1 MIKIVRGNDFNIK
14 LLVDEVTGKNEQ
26 GEFVTVPFDLSGA
39 SFVNVVVKSRLH
51 SLNFPFEIDKNTVT
65 VHINGREIPCG
76 DYAVEITGYV
86 NRNFRSFKHFQFSI
100 VESDE
105 EANIYPSPSGSEV
118 TTVTL
123 ATHII
128 IGFGS
133 NEGGSVDLSNYY
145 TKDEVKKELE
155 KKVSAEIGKG
165 LSSNDYTDEDKAKLS
180 GLHNYDDASINE
192 RMTKLEED
200 FANITGAVISTE
212 EHKVSVFNYGGKK
225 YDVFELTAE
234 LKDLPVIAGESID
247 IIITDQPCGNNL
259 YLKAECLSVSI
270 GTGDKSDFPVSSYSV
285 KRVYV
290 DDNMNTV
297 ATIVCNENIAEVT
310 KAILTVRYVKGLLS
324 FDEIE
329 LSIPTNELGIIS
341 ADEVNVALPE
351 LKYNKKMCYQY
362 SMDDGFTGVY
372 YVHWKH
378 IRKNKLCF
386 TNGCGIDLIFAPA
399 SAWVTYNAYMI
410 DLHTNTDETTK
421 YCPWIF
427 ANKMVDFGGSLYNHG
442 GGKYGATFIND
453 PEAALTY
460 ENAKKSYDDNIN
472 AIQANAGIFPFV
484 TVTPGGGSEYMQP
497 YDEVEE
503 KNPSE
508 IYAYTSKTRINLETP
523 ESILGLML
531 SNNYRMMFNRRN
543 LDTFYD
549 SDDLQGIVS
558 KIAEAYNANDKC
570 LFSDFSH
577 GPAYTSPESNQ
588 QTARE
593 HMDWLHNNYGKAGN
607 DTIWFCPMDEFFEY
621 QLARMLSIIET
632 SVANGFLRIK
642 IKYPKFP
649 HFRYFDSSLIIRKN
663 NGTIGDITTVTPF
676 ENIVGL
682 SHKAQSDGGLMVC
695 FNWNKGERSLPD
707 LAEKY
712 TGIYESEQTEDAK
725 WDAMYFVNQLKEDL
739 QAPFLSR
746 INAEEVAP
754 VLNAVSINSGAA
766 STYDKEVNITLNV
779 TGTITHY
786 KASESDDLSG
796 IEWIESTAKN
806 FSFTLSDGFGNKAV
820 YVQVK
825 SSFGVSEIKSATISY
840 DERPAITHTVTTK
853 SNNATYGTVTPASQT
868 VADGGNATVNAQ
880 ANDGY
885 VIESWSGADSSTG
898 AGEITGKA
906 TVNNVTEDKAIT
918 CNFKKEEVT
927 PPSDKDKWIL
937 SFSWGFGDAVWD
949 SDTGISKQM
958 GTTSIRDLYTSTG
971 DKKGKMKAVEF
982 GSLNTFAS
990 LTKNMDQRGAI
1001 TGDDSGIYPDKYL
1014 AQITYPYRANEEGI
1028 MKFGYQFYNLPN
1040 GNYRVKILAS
1050 TIKEGFSGTGE
1061 LGYNINGTEQKVD
1074 ANFPLNNLS
1083 EFIIFDS
1090 VAVTDGIIDLTFYN
1104 VSDTAKNPMI
1114 SIIEIEQ
1121 L

>member
-1 MIKIVRGNDFNIK
+1 MLDIKKQPGDDFTAEEFNKVVTEINGK
-14 LLVDEVTGKNEQ
+14 VD
-26 GEFVTVPFDLSGA
+26 
-39 SFVNVVVKSRLH
+39 VVK
-51 SLNFPFEIDKNTVT
+51 
-65 VHINGREIPCG
+65 
-76 DYAVEITGYV
+76 
-86 NRNFRSFKHFQFSI
+86 
-100 VESDE
+100 
-105 EANIYPSPSGSEV
+105 
-118 TTVTL
+118 
-123 ATHII
+123 
-128 IGFGS
+128 
-133 NEGGSVDLSNYY
+133 
-145 TKDEVKKELE
+145 
-155 KKVSAEIGKG
+155 GKG

-180 GLHNYDDASINE
+180 GLHNYDDSAINI
-192 RMTKLEED
+192 RMSNTEKEVED
-200 FANITGAVISTE
+200 LKNSPSSGIVISDSE
-212 EHKVSVFNYGGKK
+212 KRIGIFNFAEKQ
-225 YDVFELTAE
+225 YDLFQQSFELIE
-234 LKDLPVIAGESID
+234 LPSSVDETKEYIISNTPLGDKTYLSVDEFVVIADGVYY
-247 IIITDQPCGNNL
+247 TNL
-259 YLKAECLSVSI
+259 YSVEKMYIDSEYNTRI
-270 GTGDKSDFPVSSYSV
+270 IV
-285 KRVYV
+285 KCHE
-290 DDNMNTV
+290 
-297 ATIVCNENIAEVT
+297 AGAGKGIVT
-310 KAILTVRYVKGLLS
+310 LRYVKDLLS

-442 GGKYGATFIND
+442 GGKYGAAFIND

-472 AIQANAGIFPFV
+472 AIQANVGIFPFV

-531 SNNYRMMFNRRN
+531 SNDYRMMFNRRN

-588 QTARE
+588 QTARN
-593 HMDWLHNNYGKAGN
+593 HMSWLYDNYGKGGN

-621 QLARMLSIIET
+621 QLGKILSVVKT
-632 SVANGFLRIK
+632 SIADGFLKIK

-663 NGTIGDITTVTPF
+663 AGNLGEINTVTPS

-682 SHKAQSDGGLMVC
+682 SYKKQDDGGLTVC
-695 FNWNKGERSLPD
+695 FNWNKGERSLPE

-725 WDAMYFVNQLKEDL
+725 WDALYFVNQLKEDL

-746 INAEEVAP
+746 INAGEVAP

-766 STYDKEVNITLNV
+766 STYDKEVNVSLNV

-786 KASESDDLSG
+786 KASESNDLSG
-796 IEWIESTAKN
+796 AEWVESTSKN
-806 FSFTLSDGFGNKAV
+806 FSFTLSDGFGNKTV

-825 SSFGVSEIKSATISY
+825 NSFGISEIKSATISY
-840 DERPAITHTVTTK
+840 DERPAITHTVTAK

-1114 SIIEIEQ
+1114 SIVEIEE